1 MESEMVCD
9 GEISIGPFGGPGGT
23 AFSYKAKHA
32 IKQIVIIS
40 NNNYIDSIL
49 FKGDAADSATTSDY
63 SKTFGGGFKTG
74 TRTDKIDIDF
84 PSDFLTGVSGTY
96 GSPGQFYIKS
106 LKFYTKL
113 TEYGPFGYATGTS
126 FSFHPK
132 GSLITGF
139 HGRAD
144 GCIDS
149 IGFYFKP
156 LSSVFVPIPKKESSE
171 LITLRLQ
178 NLINK
183 GVLVRSPGPWG
194 GLEGREFDDGVFAE
208 IKKVHVHECGD
219 TNAISAVQ
227 FLYVKKDGTTIWSPM
242 HGCLGGDVVKKIEI
256 DVDGGEYLVGIEGF
270 HGPIEGI
277 TGDISVMRSITFHTN
292 KFKYGPLG
300 SEIGKFFTSSKGCDG
315 KIVGFFGKS
324 GAYLSAIGVHNVY
337 L

>member
-1 MESEMVCD
+1 ESEMVCD

-74 TRTDKIDIDF
+74 TRTDKISIDFPSDFLTGIDIDF

-171 LITLRLQ
+171 LIT
-178 NLINK
+178 
-183 GVLVRSPGPWG
+183 
-194 GLEGREFDDGVFAE
+194 
-208 IKKVHVHECGD
+208 
-219 TNAISAVQ
+219 
-227 FLYVKKDGTTIWSPM
+227 
-242 HGCLGGDVVKKIEI
+242 IEI